1 MTRLIQERFEAKHL
15 LLRQPRVTYELIMAI
30 FNWEYLSF
38 YTLDQTWFYRE
49 MLIIPLVVIVLW
61 VLWLKV
67 IRSALNDKHE
77 EAMSIE
83 EAYQQA
89 IINDAL
95 STDEEDAGDTTETKE
110 GLNAPV
116 TKEDLNAPNEP
127 EDKKD
132 I

>member
-1 MTRLIQERFEAKHL
+1 
-15 LLRQPRVTYELIMAI
+15 MAI
-30 FNWEYLSF
+30 FSWEYLAF
-38 YTLDQTWFYRE
+38 LKLDQTWFYRE

-61 VLWLKV
+61 VLWLRV
-67 IRSALNDKHE
+67 IRDALNDKRE

-83 EAYQQA
+83 EAYQEA

-95 STDEEDAGDTTETKE
+95 STDDETDVEGTKE

-116 TKEDLNAPNEP
+116 TKEDLNAPNAS

-132 I
+132 L

>member
-1 MTRLIQERFEAKHL
+1 
-15 LLRQPRVTYELIMAI
+15 MAI

-49 MLIIPLVVIVLW
+49 MLVIPLVVIVLW

-67 IRSALNDKHE
+67 IRSALNDKQE

-83 EAYQQA
+83 EAYQEA

-95 STDEEDAGDTTETKE
+95 STDEEDAGDIVGTKE

-132 I
+132 L

>member
-1 MTRLIQERFEAKHL
+1 
-15 LLRQPRVTYELIMAI
+15 
-30 FNWEYLSF
+30 
-38 YTLDQTWFYRE
+38 
-49 MLIIPLVVIVLW
+49 VLW

-67 IRSALNDKHE
+67 IRNALNDKRE

-95 STDEEDAGDTTETKE
+95 STDEEDAGEIAGTKE

-116 TKEDLNAPNEP
+116 TKEDLNAPA

-132 I
+132 L

>member
-1 MTRLIQERFEAKHL
+1 
-15 LLRQPRVTYELIMAI
+15 MAI

-38 YTLDQTWFYRE
+38 TNLDQTWLYRE
-49 MLIIPLVVIVLW
+49 VLIIPVVVLVLW
-61 VLWLKV
+61 VLWMKV
-67 IRSALNDKHE
+67 IKDALNDKRE

-83 EAYQQA
+83 EAYQEA

-95 STDEEDAGDTTETKE
+95 STDEEDAGENAGTKE
-110 GLNAPV
+110 ELNAPV
-116 TKEDLNAPNEP
+116 TKEDLNAIAES